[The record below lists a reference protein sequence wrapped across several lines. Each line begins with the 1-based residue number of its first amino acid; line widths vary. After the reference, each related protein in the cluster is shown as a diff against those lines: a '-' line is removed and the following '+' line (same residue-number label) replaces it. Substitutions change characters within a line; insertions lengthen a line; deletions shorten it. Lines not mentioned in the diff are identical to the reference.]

1 METNMAYAWHLKSR
15 PIGRPDVG
23 NFELKQIALPSL
35 EEGQIHVRNLWL
47 SVDPYMRPRMD
58 DNPRSYVPSFKVGEP
73 LDGGAIGEVVE
84 SRAPGF
90 APGDLVKHMMG
101 WRDEAILLATQAT
114 PIKPIKDV
122 PIEAYLGI
130 LGGPGLTAYF
140 GLFDVAATKTGDTVF
155 VSGAAGAVGSAVV
168 QLAKARGLTV
178 IASAGGASKCA
189 WIRELGA
196 DAVIDYKAEGN
207 LLDKLRAAAPQG
219 IDVYFDNVGGEHLD
233 AALATG
239 NQHARFAL
247 CGMISEY
254 NGDGAPTSLRHL
266 SQAVMCRMTLRGFI
280 SFDYLHRKNEFETYV
295 GELIA
300 TGKVHSRS
308 TVFEGLNSVPE
319 AFLGLFEGENKG
331 KMLIR
336 L

>member
-1 METNMAYAWHLKSR
+1 MAHAWHLKSR
-15 PIGRPDVG
+15 PIGRPDLE

-47 SVDPYMRPRMD
+47 SVDPYMRPRMN
-58 DNPRSYVPSFKVGEP
+58 DNLRSYVPPYEVGAP

-101 WRDEAILLATQAT
+101 WRDEAVLLATQAT
-114 PIKPIKDV
+114 QIQPIKDV
-122 PIEAYLGI
+122 PIDAYLGI
-130 LGGPGLTAYF
+130 MGGPGLTAYF
-140 GLFDVAATKTGDTVF
+140 GLFDVAAAEAGDTVF
-155 VSGAAGAVGSAVV
+155 VSGAAGAVGSSVV
-168 QLAKARGLTV
+168 QLAKARGLTL

-189 WIRELGA
+189 WVRELGA
-196 DAVIDYKAEGN
+196 DAVIDYKAEGS

-239 NQHARFAL
+239 KQHARFAL

-254 NGDGAPTSLRHL
+254 NGDGPSTSLRHL
-266 SQAVMCRMTLRGFI
+266 TQAVTCRMTLRGFI
-280 SFDYLHRKNEFETYV
+280 SSDYLHRKSESETYV
-295 GELIA
+295 GELLA
-300 TGKVHSRS
+300 TAKIKWRS

-319 AFLGLFEGENKG
+319 AFLALFKGENKG
-331 KMLIR
+331 KMLIK

>member
-1 METNMAYAWHLKSR
+1 MAYAWHLKSR
-15 PIGRPDVG
+15 PIGKADPG
-23 NFELKQIALPSL
+23 NFELKQIPLSSL
-35 EEGQIHVRNLWL
+35 EEGHIHVRNLWL

-58 DNPRSYVPSFKVGEP
+58 DNPRSYIPPFKVGAP
-73 LDGGAIGEVVE
+73 LDGGAIGEVVQ

-90 APGDLVKHMMG
+90 AAGDLVKHTMG
-101 WRDEAILLATQAT
+101 WRDEAILLATQA
-114 PIKPIKDV
+114 IQIRPIKDV
-122 PIEAYLGI
+122 PIDAYLGI

-140 GLFDVAATKTGDTVF
+140 GLFDVAEAKAGDTVF
-155 VSGAAGAVGSAVV
+155 VSGAAGAVGSVVV

-178 IASAGGASKCA
+178 VGSAGGAAKCD

-196 DAVIDYKAEGN
+196 NAVIDYKAEGN
-207 LLDKLRAAAPQG
+207 LLDKLRSAAPQG

-239 NQHARFAL
+239 NQRARFAL
-247 CGMISEY
+247 CGMIGEY
-254 NGDGAPTSLRHL
+254 DGEGPSTSLRHL
-266 SQAVMCRMTLRGFI
+266 AQAVKCRMTLRGFI
-280 SFDYLHRKNEFETYV
+280 STDYLHRKNEFETYV

-300 TGKVHSRS
+300 TGKIHSSS
-308 TVFEGLNSVPE
+308 TVFEGLNAVPE
-319 AFLGLFEGENKG
+319 AFLGLFEGRNRG

>member
-1 METNMAYAWHLKSR
+1 MAHAWHLTSR
-15 PIGRPDVG
+15 PTGKPDRA
-23 NFELKQIALPSL
+23 NFAMKQITLPSL

-58 DNPRSYVPSFKVGEP
+58 DNPRSYIPPFKLGDP
-73 LDGGAIGEVVE
+73 LEGGAIGEVVE

-101 WRDEAILLATQAT
+101 WRDEAVLLATQAT
-114 PIKPIKDV
+114 KIQPIKDV
-122 PIEAYLGI
+122 PVETYLGI

-140 GLFDVAATKTGDTVF
+140 GLFDVAEAKAGDSVF

-178 IASAGGASKCA
+178 VASAGGASKCA
-189 WIRELGA
+189 WVRELGA
-196 DAVIDYKAEGN
+196 DIVIDYKAEGH

-233 AALATG
+233 AALAVG

-254 NGDGAPTSLRHL
+254 NGEGPSTSLRHL
-266 SQAVMCRMTLRGFI
+266 TKAVMCRMTLRGFI
-280 SFDYLHRKNEFETYV
+280 SSDYLSRKNEFETYV
-295 GELIA
+295 GDLTA
-300 TGKVHSRS
+300 AGKIYSRS
-308 TVFEGLNSVPE
+308 TVFEGLNSVPD
-319 AFLGLFEGENKG
+319 AFLGLFDGANTG
-331 KMLIR
+331 KMLIK

>member
-1 METNMAYAWHLKSR
+1 MAYAWHLKSR
-15 PIGRPDVG
+15 PTGRPALG
-23 NFELKQIALPSL
+23 NFELKPIALPSL

-58 DNPRSYVPSFKVGEP
+58 DNPRSYIPPFKIGETM
-73 LDGGAIGEVVE
+73 DGGAIGEVLE
-84 SRAPGF
+84 SRAAGF

-101 WRDEAILLATQAT
+101 WRDEAVLLVTQAT
-114 PIKPIKDV
+114 PIQPIKDV
-122 PIEAYLGI
+122 PIDAYLGI

-140 GLFDVAATKTGDTVF
+140 GLFDAAAAKAGDTVF
-155 VSGAAGAVGSAVV
+155 VSGAAGAVGSVVV

-207 LLDKLRAAAPQG
+207 LLDKLRTAAPQG

-254 NGDGAPTSLRHL
+254 NGEGPSTALRHL
-266 SQAVMCRMTLRGFI
+266 TQAVTCRMTLRGFI
-280 SFDYLHRKNEFETYV
+280 STDYLQRKNEFETDV

-300 TGKVHSRS
+300 IGKIHSHS
-308 TVFEGLNSVPE
+308 TVFEGLSSVPE
-319 AFLGLFEGENKG
+319 AFLELFEGGNKG
-331 KMLIR
+331 KMLVK

>member
-1 METNMAYAWHLKSR
+1 MTYAWHLKSR
-15 PIGRPDVG
+15 PIGRPNLD
-23 NFELKQIALPSL
+23 NFELKQIALPRL

-58 DNPRSYVPSFKVGEP
+58 GNERSYIPPFKVGDP
-73 LDGGAIGEVVE
+73 MDGGAIGEIVE

-90 APGDLVKHMMG
+90 APGVLVKHMMG
-101 WRDEAILLATQAT
+101 WRDEAILSATQVT
-114 PIKPIKDV
+114 RIQPIKDV
-122 PIEAYLGI
+122 PVDAYLGI
-130 LGGPGLTAYF
+130 LGGPGMTAYF
-140 GLFDVAATKTGDTVF
+140 GLFDVAAAKVGDVVF

-178 IASAGGASKCA
+178 VASAGGASKCA
-189 WIRELGA
+189 WVRELGA
-196 DAVIDYKAEGN
+196 DAVIDYKADGTV
-207 LLDKLRAAAPQG
+207 LDKLRTAAPQG

-239 NQHARFAL
+239 KQHARFAL
-247 CGMISEY
+247 CGMISQY
-254 NGDGAPTSLRHL
+254 NGEGPPTSLQHL
-266 SQAVMCRMTLRGFI
+266 TQAVTCRMTLRGFI
-280 SFDYLHRKNEFETYV
+280 SSDYLHRKHEFETHV
-295 GELIA
+295 GELLA
-300 TGKVHSRS
+300 TGKIRPYS
-308 TVFEGLNSVPE
+308 TVSQGLNSAPK